1 MGNQYSVSLRETTYI
16 GGTSF
21 INQDR
26 VYADTIVEALKAIQ
40 KKSQTLANRWSSP
53 FAKAFYGDKRG
64 YETQFDYTGRPGYL
78 KMDQHNPAVLTFR
91 GYWGDK
97 AQSDNHVAPSINV
110 ELCFQG
116 PIGHGITDVDVYHLL
131 TYFYV
136 NHFNVYYDRLPSQ
149 RQFYRER
156 IENVRKKNNAEG
168 LQFPPSFIVPA
179 SKEVA

>member
-1 MGNQYSVSLRETTYI
+1 MENKYSVTLREDTYI
-16 GGTSF
+16 GGMTF
-21 INQDR
+21 CNQSR
-26 VYADTIVEALKAIQ
+26 AEGITIVEALKAIQ
-40 KKSQTLANRWSSP
+40 SKSQTLANRWSSP
-53 FAKAFYGDKRG
+53 FAKDKHGDEYR
-64 YETQFDYTGRPGYL
+64 TQFDYRGLPGYL

-116 PIGHGITDVDVYHLL
+116 PVGHCLSDLDAYHLL

-136 NHFNVYYDRLPSQ
+136 NHFNVYYDRLPSK
-149 RQFYRER
+149 RAFYGE
-156 IENVRKKNNAEG
+156 KNTHQKNDAQG
-168 LQFPPSFIVPA
+168 LQFPPSFIIPT